1 MRNTA
6 GHESAGLEGDLN
18 LTAAS
23 HRWVIRGAGSSGNNR
38 TVIDASGLQDRAFQ
52 VVTPGTQ
59 VVFQDLVITA
69 GLAQD
74 DGSDGA
80 LPGTSLALGGGILNN
95 SGRDITLPTVVLS
108 NNVAHGGN
116 AA

>member
-80 LPGTSLALGGGILNN
+80 LPGTSVAPGAGILNTN
-95 SGRDITLPTVVLS
+95 RTPLTLPTIDLTHHPPP
-108 NNVAHGGN
+108 A
-116 AA
+116 